1 MNAFGIDTNKTAAS
15 TADEVRTLS
24 GMTTVQ
30 DAITKA
36 RNLASDSGA
45 VLFVDEFALRMQD
58 PRDSVAKVLA

>member
-1 MNAFGIDTNKTAAS
+1 MNAFGIDTNKAAAS
-15 TADEVRTLS
+15 TAYEVRTLS

-36 RNLASDSGA
+36 AQINREFEG